1 MKTDGEEQ
9 TFTPT
14 GTTKRLAPRRPSV
27 DATSASIVFVGIVF
41 AEIVSLRLFRF
52 VFLARSCDV
61 HLGGIEVSLTRF
73 FL

>member
-1 MKTDGEEQ
+1 MNVMRTAESAKNQNIKTDAEEH
-9 TFTPT
+9 TFMPT

-52 VFLARSCDV
+52 VFLAIR
-61 HLGGIEVSLTRF
+61 
-73 FL
+73 

>member
-1 MKTDGEEQ
+1 MNVMRTELQIQVQKSNMKTDGEEQ

-52 VFLARSCDV
+52 VFLAIR
-61 HLGGIEVSLTRF
+61 
-73 FL
+73 